1 MKIKVIA
8 FNKDIIDDVFD
19 IQQKAYKPLFDKYQD
34 KETNPYMESKEVVLE
49 KYTRPG
55 TYGYVFIENDL
66 PVGAVRIAMKN
77 NVCKVSALAVLPEY
91 QNRGIAQSALREI
104 EKYMAVQINGYWI
117 LLCRKQEIV
126 AYMKSLDMSESANPE
141 S

>member
-126 AYMKSLDMSESANPE
+126 IYMKSLDMSESANPK

>member
-1 MKIKVIA
+1 M
-8 FNKDIIDDVFD
+8 
-19 IQQKAYKPLFDKYQD
+19 
-34 KETNPYMESKEVVLE
+34 
-49 KYTRPG
+49 
-55 TYGYVFIENDL
+55 FIENDL

>member
-126 AYMKSLDMSESANPE
+126 IYMKSLDMSESANPE